1 MEKRKAHYPL
11 KAIQAQMVDVPSLKL
26 TSGAL
31 NSILF
36 ELGWDPADAL
46 DVVQAL
52 RPSNFYKSMTTARN
66 HRAWQ
71 DVYRARWRNMEI
83 YLKFQRHEDAY
94 FFTVSFKEL

>member
-1 MEKRKAHYPL
+1 M
-11 KAIQAQMVDVPSLKL
+11 
-26 TSGAL
+26 
-31 NSILF
+31 
-36 ELGWDPADAL
+36 LGWDPADAL

-52 RPSNFYKSMTTARN
+52 RPSDFYKSMTTTRN

-71 DVYRARWRNMEI
+71 DVYRARWRNTEI